1 MAKKPKK
8 STSFNVFV
16 VGQSGRL
23 QYEALLFAA
32 SFRHFNPNF
41 KGRLIV
47 AEPQPGPLWPRDP
60 RMDDALVLEALNEL
74 EVEVIPFENRVFGH
88 SYPYGNKI
96 EALMALPKGEP
107 FVFFDTDTLITG
119 NLGDVP
125 FDFDKPSASLK
136 REGTWPTLELYGP
149 GYSDIWKSLYDKFGL
164 DFESS
169 LDLSQPDE
177 YWKRYLYFNAG
188 YFFYKCPH
196 AFGEKFLE
204 YAIRIRD
211 DAPKELVCQTMD
223 PWLDQVA
230 LPLVIHALGGGRNT
244 LPEGALD
251 GATSC
256 HYRLFPM
263 LYAREADHVVEALEA
278 VCGPN
283 KIKKALKNHNPIK
296 RMVYQGRGQKVRDLF
311 DQDDLPRK
319 EQAIRNRIKR
329 EGFWM
334 R

>member
-1 MAKKPKK
+1 MAAKTKTTDK
-8 STSFNVFV
+8 FNVFV
-16 VGQSGRL
+16 IGQAGRL

-32 SFRHFNPNF
+32 SLREFSPNF

-60 RMDDALVLEALNEL
+60 RMDDALVLEALNDL
-74 EVEVIPFENRVFGH
+74 DVEIIPFESKAFGNA
-88 SYPYGNKI
+88 YAYGNKI
-96 EALMALPKGEP
+96 EALTALPKGEP

-119 NLGDVP
+119 ELTSVP
-125 FDFDKPSASLK
+125 FDFKKPSASLK

-149 GYSDIWKSLYDKFGL
+149 GYGQIWKSLYDKFGL
-164 DFESS
+164 DYESS

-177 YWKRYLYFNAG
+177 YWRRYLYFNAG

-196 AFGEKFLE
+196 EFGEKFLE
-204 YAIRIRD
+204 YALSIRD
-211 DAPKELVCQTMD
+211 DAPRELVCQTMD

-244 LPEGALD
+244 LPEGYLD
-251 GATSC
+251 SAVSC

-263 LYAREADHVVEALEA
+263 LYAREADHVVAALEQ
-278 VCGPN
+278 VCAPN
-283 KIKKALKNHNPIK
+283 KVKKALKAYNPIK
-296 RMVYQGRGQKVRDLF
+296 RMVYQGRGEKVRDLF
-311 DQDDLPRK
+311 DQSDLPRK

>member
-1 MAKKPKK
+1 
-8 STSFNVFV
+8 
-16 VGQSGRL
+16 
-23 QYEALLFAA
+23 
-32 SFRHFNPNF
+32 
-41 KGRLIV
+41 
-47 AEPQPGPLWPRDP
+47 
-60 RMDDALVLEALNEL
+60 
-74 EVEVIPFENRVFGH
+74 
-88 SYPYGNKI
+88 
-96 EALMALPKGEP
+96 
-107 FVFFDTDTLITG
+107 
-119 NLGDVP
+119 
-125 FDFDKPSASLK
+125 
-136 REGTWPTLELYGP
+136 
-149 GYSDIWKSLYDKFGL
+149 
-164 DFESS
+164 
-169 LDLSQPDE
+169 
-177 YWKRYLYFNAG
+177 
-188 YFFYKCPH
+188 
-196 AFGEKFLE
+196 
-204 YAIRIRD
+204 
-211 DAPKELVCQTMD
+211 MD

>member
-1 MAKKPKK
+1 MAAK
-8 STSFNVFV
+8 SKTTDDFNVFV
-16 VGQSGRL
+16 IGQAGRL

-32 SFRHFNPNF
+32 SVREFSPNF

-60 RMDDALVLEALNEL
+60 RMDDTLVLEALNDL
-74 EVEVIPFENRVFGH
+74 DVEIIPFESKAFGNA
-88 SYPYGNKI
+88 YAYGNKI
-96 EALMALPKGEP
+96 EALAALPKGKP

-119 NLGDVP
+119 ELTSVP
-125 FDFDKPSASLK
+125 FDFNKPSASLK

-149 GYSDIWKSLYDKFGL
+149 GYGEIWKSLYDKFGL
-164 DFESS
+164 DYKSS
-169 LDLSQPDE
+169 LDQSQPDE

-188 YFFYKCPH
+188 FFFYKCPH
-196 AFGEKFLE
+196 EFGEKFLE
-204 YAIRIRD
+204 YALAIRD
-211 DAPKELVCQTMD
+211 CPPRELVCQTMD

-230 LPLVIHALGGGRNT
+230 LPLVIHALGGGRDT
-244 LPEGALD
+244 LPDGYLD
-251 GATSC
+251 GAVSC

-263 LYAREADHVVEALEA
+263 LYAREADHVIAALEQ
-278 VCGPN
+278 VCAPN
-283 KIKKALKNHNPIK
+283 KLKKALKAYNPIK
-296 RMVYQGRGQKVRDLF
+296 RMVYQGRGEKVRALF
-311 DQDDLPRK
+311 DQNDLPRK